1 MTKLGVH
8 GESPEEKEKS
18 EAGETV
24 KVDPKVFTV
33 LQPTVIPIPPP
44 PPAPPRRSAA
54 GILIRGLLLF
64 LLFVACFT
72 AGLVLIYGVDTVY
85 TGIFGV
91 FKADEAQPTTTAA
104 PEQFGLV
111 NPMGMSQKSDEKGSD
126 DEVKIFLNSVPV
138 AKVMVIEGGN
148 NVEGKDSQ
156 MKENERPIHPY
167 EAQEAPLEAFNR
179 PVMNIP
185 PPLLALQ
192 ARQMAYAQVKIF
204 LNSVPVAKVM
214 VIEGGN
220 NVEGKDSQMKE
231 NERPIH
237 PYEAQE
243 APLEAFNRPVMNIPP
258 PLLALQARQMAYAQ
272 AVRQWRMR
280 RLQQAIYEQ
289 QMLREAMMRA
299 EWMEHQR
306 RAALED
312 ELARSIAQARWEQT
326 QRAKAAE
333 EYQAEMQRAQWAQAQ
348 RAMWERAQMAQ
359 QMQQMHNMHHQT
371 YWQHPCVKGISTFQ
385 QPQWVNNQQPQQQPQ
400 QQPAQTNIAFP
411 RIIAEHQEPQIP
423 MRPHDASPAQILSM
437 QQPTVPPAPEM
448 AMHDKIYQEMQKKSQ
463 GMEFNAPNRPI
474 WTAITP
480 TPETPGNYDH
490 DAIFQEN
497 LRKIQEQQT
506 STIAPVTPS
515 TEKIAEIKQVESD
528 NVFRDILSVF
538 DEAEKKEE
546 TVPTTTENVFKA
558 FDDDKPAA
566 TEAPKTVKEPTSD
579 VVDSAAQVEAS
590 TENIF
595 KAVESQKPED
605 SIFKIVEEQKP
616 EVIVPEEQKPE
627 ITVVEEPKPEMNV
640 FKPVEQPKSEEI
652 HVPDPDE
659 DDGPAGPVVVED
671 RFPRIEDRTTV
682 PVEGTTV
689 AAPEQGN
696 DEDMEHD
703 PLAAFLRY
711 FEQEAQK
718 INEARAKPAVV
729 DSEVHKQDMPP
740 AVDEPEPHFEEFQR
754 PQQVPRL
761 KKSQGMEFNAP
772 NRPIWTAITPTPE
785 TPGNY
790 DHDAIFQENLRK
802 IQEQQTSTIAPVTPS
817 TEKIAEIK
825 QVESDNVFRDILS
838 VFDEAEKKEET
849 VPTTTE
855 NVFKAF
861 DDDKPVAT
869 EAPKTVKEPTSD
881 VVDSAAQVEASTEN
895 IFKAVESQKPED
907 SIFKI
912 VEEQKPEV
920 IVPEEQK
927 PEISVVEEPKPEMNV
942 FKPVEQPKSEEIHV
956 IA

>member
-1 MTKLGVH
+1 MSRATKKGQLVRMICRLSRNPPDH
-8 GESPEEKEKS
+8 FS
-18 EAGETV
+18 ERQR
-24 KVDPKVFTV
+24 PMVFTV

-54 GILIRGLLLF
+54 GVLIRGLLLF

-104 PEQFGLV
+104 PEQLGLV
-111 NPMGMSQKSDEKGSD
+111 NPMGMSQKSEEKGPD

-148 NVEGKDSQ
+148 NAEGKD
-156 MKENERPIHPY
+156 
-167 EAQEAPLEAFNR
+167 L
-179 PVMNIP
+179 
-185 PPLLALQ
+185 
-192 ARQMAYAQVKIF
+192 
-204 LNSVPVAKVM
+204 
-214 VIEGGN
+214 
-220 NVEGKDSQMKE
+220 QMKE

-359 QMQQMHNMHHQT
+359 QMQQMHHMHHQM
-371 YWQHPCVKGISTFQ
+371 YWQHPWW

-400 QQPAQTNIAFP
+400 A
-411 RIIAEHQEPQIP
+411 
-423 MRPHDASPAQILSM
+423 
-437 QQPTVPPAPEM
+437 
-448 AMHDKIYQEMQKKSQ
+448 
-463 GMEFNAPNRPI
+463 
-474 WTAITP
+474 
-480 TPETPGNYDH
+480 
-490 DAIFQEN
+490 
-497 LRKIQEQQT
+497 
-506 STIAPVTPS
+506 
-515 TEKIAEIKQVESD
+515 
-528 NVFRDILSVF
+528 
-538 DEAEKKEE
+538 
-546 TVPTTTENVFKA
+546 
-558 FDDDKPAA
+558 
-566 TEAPKTVKEPTSD
+566 
-579 VVDSAAQVEAS
+579 VEAS

-659 DDGPAGPVVVED
+659 DEGPAGPVVVED

-682 PVEGTTV
+682 PVEGTTA
-689 AAPEQGN
+689 AAPEQGS

-761 KKSQGMEFNAP
+761 
-772 NRPIWTAITPTPE
+772 
-785 TPGNY
+785 
-790 DHDAIFQENLRK
+790 
-802 IQEQQTSTIAPVTPS
+802 
-817 TEKIAEIK
+817 
-825 QVESDNVFRDILS
+825 
-838 VFDEAEKKEET
+838 
-849 VPTTTE
+849 
-855 NVFKAF
+855 
-861 DDDKPVAT
+861 
-869 EAPKTVKEPTSD
+869 
-881 VVDSAAQVEASTEN
+881 VVD
-895 IFKAVESQKPED
+895 
-907 SIFKI
+907 
-912 VEEQKPEV
+912 
-920 IVPEEQK
+920 
-927 PEISVVEEPKPEMNV
+927 
-942 FKPVEQPKSEEIHV
+942 
-956 IA
+956 